1 MEVVPAGRRSEMC
14 SICNVRAHNGFS
26 YGAYC
31 CNACKM
37 FFRRVLFVGNLE
49 PSGMTY
55 TPSEID
61 MNNTDPLT
69 AWIFNLKHQETHRE
83 FQLLNCLFEGD
94 PTVKEVSEIDGP
106 LQFRPRP
113 LNHPMDLGEWVFI
126 TGMTSLNFL
135 KRFTHVSMMN
145 PADKANLLKYTFFDF
160 SIFSD
165 AIRANVRN
173 QEFISFPDG
182 TEVVE
187 VRVDGVTETF
197 LNGIRCRLAA
207 RVNELRVTQ
216 EEFMLLT
223 QIFFCNPALPN
234 LTVSGRG
241 MLNTYQKIYTSALLR
256 YCFLTY
262 QQSAPARFTD
272 LLSIFQVIVST
283 RQDISHLFYLN
294 TMQHPILH
302 MLQPTESPTYDDS
315 LDLPEILNSPDP
327 QKSRLDSSGYSI
339 IQIPPVVFSKNLSES
354 FPEDVT
360 SSEST
365 SSGVKE
371 SRRTVRPT
379 ECSVC
384 GLPANGYHYDVPSC
398 NGCKTFFRRMCLSE
412 KSFQCK
418 GNNDCFDL
426 NKRATPLKCR
436 FCRHQKCISAGMN
449 PLAMELDQKQA
460 ESSNFKKLIKRKE
473 IKQEQPDDDDNDCQ
487 VVQVINSQ
495 KSKNVIKMMDSMENK
510 LQKSIDMLIYLE
522 AKVEKFRKSAYNPK
536 STEITGIEFLLQ
548 TESRIAYADRYE
560 PMPNW
565 PLPPQP
571 HRKPFFPTGM
581 KEKGPKHHPDRKNWL
596 FFNLLE
602 SKDQFILIK
611 HVTLACMNLHISFSS
626 VQRKFAEPIHP
637 DGSPTP
643 YFDETH
649 YDAMVMSVAP
659 LIRCQVQSVEYLLL
673 KAICLCNPAVPDL
686 SPNAQKTIA
695 IEREK
700 YADALF
706 DHCLRNRSPAHF
718 AQLMQI
724 FDLLERQ
731 QRMQKDIHLLYVA
744 SKLAKLPK
752 ECAIRVIEDIMD
764 N

>member
-1 MEVVPAGRRSEMC
+1 MEVVPAGRRSAMC

-37 FFRRVLFVGNLE
+37 FFRRVLFVGNIE

-315 LDLPEILNSPDP
+315 LDLPE
-327 QKSRLDSSGYSI
+327 KTSRLLNPRH
-339 IQIPPVVFSKNLSES
+339 QELKNLDGRS
-354 FPEDVT
+354 V
-360 SSEST
+360 
-365 SSGVKE
+365 
-371 SRRTVRPT
+371 RRNVRFVDCQQMDIT
-379 ECSVC
+379 TMFH
-384 GLPANGYHYDVPSC
+384 L
-398 NGCKTFFRRMCLSE
+398 
-412 KSFQCK
+412 

-436 FCRHQKCISAGMN
+436 FCRHQKCISVGMN
-449 PLAMELDQKQA
+449 HLAMELDQKQA
-460 ESSNFKKLIKRKE
+460 ESSNFKKLIKRKG
-473 IKQEQPDDDDNDCQ
+473 IKQEEPDDDDNDCQ

-571 HRKPFFPTGM
+571 HRKPFFPTGR

-596 FFNLLE
+596 FFNLVTTVEYAKTFMFFHKLE

-673 KAICLCNPAVPDL
+673 KAICLCNPVVPDL